1 MVTPLFLA
9 GCWDERLYKNSS
21 VVSLTGIEGTIG
33 DLTGYYA
40 YPEATSP
47 EMKTVVIT
55 GNGISP
61 RDVRQEAEVKVE
73 QTMDLSVLS
82 TILMSEETAEHNIY
96 EYLDIYFRD
105 ANSPITSK
113 LAIVQGELKRFFEI
127 TESRQSTTGEYYDRF
142 ITSLEENSLVIPY
155 TLQTA
160 TSLIFEDAQDLAL
173 PYLKM
178 GEDDRPNAD
187 GIALFSGRHYTGKTL
202 NTTEAILLNIMNDSL
217 GFSTRITY
225 LFKDSPITVRV
236 DNLKRKLNISE
247 NKIEIDLNIDFMVSE
262 FPQDNLDKVSN
273 RKELDKFL
281 TEKIE
286 HDMNEVLKKLQEA
299 KCDALGLGRSVRA
312 FHPQWFKKDW
322 NEHFS
327 NLDISA
333 KVNIEITKTGIL
345 E

>member
-1 MVTPLFLA
+1 M
-9 GCWDERLYKNSS
+9 N
-21 VVSLTGIEGTIG
+21 TI
-33 DLTGYYA
+33 
-40 YPEATSP
+40 
-47 EMKTVVIT
+47 VIT

-61 RDVRQEAEVKVE
+61 RDVRQDAEVKVE

-82 TILMSEETAEHNIY
+82 TILVSEETAEHDIY
-96 EYLDIYFRD
+96 DYLDIYFRD
-105 ANSPITSK
+105 ANSPVTPKI
-113 LAIVQGELKRFFEI
+113 AIIEGDLKPFFEL
-127 TESRQSTTGEYYDRF
+127 SQDKQSTVGEYYNRF

-155 TLQTA
+155 SLQTA
-160 TSLIFEDAQDLAL
+160 TSILFEDAQDMAL

-178 GEDDRPNAD
+178 GEDNRPD
-187 GIALFSGRHYTGKTL
+187 SEGIALFSGRKFTGKTL
-202 NTTEAILLNIMNDSL
+202 NIKEAILLNIMNDSL

-236 DNLKRKLNISE
+236 DKLKRKLNISE
-247 NKIEIDLNIDFMVSE
+247 NEIEINLNIDFMVSE
-262 FPQDNLDKVSN
+262 FPQDNLAKASH
-273 RKELDKFL
+273 RKELEKFL

-333 KVNIEITKTGIL
+333 KLNIEIAKTGIL